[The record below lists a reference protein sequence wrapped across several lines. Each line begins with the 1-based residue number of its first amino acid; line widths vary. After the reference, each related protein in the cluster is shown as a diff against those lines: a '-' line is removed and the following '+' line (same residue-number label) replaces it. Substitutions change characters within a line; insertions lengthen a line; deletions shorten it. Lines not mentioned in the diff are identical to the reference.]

1 LNLRGGK
8 ALVSRLWMSYMS
20 SRAFFWVLAFGHLSS
35 SLVYMFVWITAAGQG
50 VVGGFNRDEF
60 VVYYLVLMVLHEFTY
75 PVSNYTVGDVIR
87 YGGFST
93 WLLRPL
99 HPIYEA
105 VGTDIATKAVNMPFT
120 LGLALV
126 LGLLLRPVVMVAPQN
141 GLLFIPALLLAYA
154 LRFLMAYV
162 LALLAFWSQRAD
174 ALLSLNDT
182 LLFLF
187 AGQVAPIALLPTAL
201 QTAAMLLPFRYMLSF
216 PVELLVGKLSS
227 AQVLAGF
234 TGQLVWLLAAFLLHQ
249 WVWKRGLRHYSAVG
263 G

>member
-1 LNLRGGK
+1 VNLRGGK

-20 SRAFFWVLAFGHLSS
+20 SRGFFWVLAFGHLMPP
-35 SLVYMFVWITAAGQG
+35 LMYMFVWTTAAGQG
-50 VVGGFNRDEF
+50 VVGGYNRDEF

-120 LGLALV
+120 FGLALV
-126 LGLLLRPVVMVAPQN
+126 LGLALRPVVMIAPLN
-141 GLLFIPALLLAYA
+141 WLLFVPALVLAYT

-187 AGQVAPIALLPTAL
+187 AGQVAPIALLPGAL
-201 QTAAMLLPFRYMLSF
+201 QTAAVLLPFRYMLSF
-216 PVELLVGKLSS
+216 PVELLLGRMTP
-227 AQVLAGF
+227 QQTLAGF
-234 TGQLVWLLAAFLLHQ
+234 AGQAGWLLVAFLLHQ
-249 WVWKRGLRHYSAVG
+249 LVWKHGLRHYSAVG